1 MATVVAVVAE
11 SGDVQAAIKAVAVVV
26 MAKKKKC
33 KKGLL
38 GAIMCLVKKIV
49 KAVGK
54 GVKHVG
60 KKLGDAFKFKQKDN
74 HGDSNVVVYEYAPV
88 DKNRQLMF
96 KEAGSTFVYENP
108 KLPQNPQSNMMQR
121 PHEKM
126 VCRMPEQSDELPSG
140 AGSPGSGSPNSG
152 SPNSGPQKPGAGR
165 QTRVHQTRRRST
177 KTRLRAGQTRVHRTQ
192 VHRTPNSSPKEP
204 KANPADAFK
213 ALDSPSPIP
222 VCKDKKPP
230 MDPKILVPDVKDKEE
245 VWVRKKVLLESSH
258 ASLKKWL
265 QRRKNLFLSWASL
278 SRS

>member
-1 MATVVAVVAE
+1 
-11 SGDVQAAIKAVAVVV
+11 
-26 MAKKKKC
+26 
-33 KKGLL
+33 
-38 GAIMCLVKKIV
+38 MCLVKKIV

-140 AGSPGSGSPNSG
+140 AGSPGSGTKETASSPNSG
-152 SPNSGPQKPGAGR
+152 RPAQVPNAGST
-165 QTRVHQTRRRST
+165 TRF
-177 KTRLRAGQTRVHRTQ
+177 AGQTQ
-192 VHRTPNSSPKEP
+192 VRTPNQAGHELRFTEP
-204 KANPADAFK
+204 
-213 ALDSPSPIP
+213 
-222 VCKDKKPP
+222 
-230 MDPKILVPDVKDKEE
+230 
-245 VWVRKKVLLESSH
+245 
-258 ASLKKWL
+258 
-265 QRRKNLFLSWASL
+265 Q
-278 SRS
+278 